1 MSRLGPVLS
10 SAGRKPGTPTIGT
23 ASAGDSQA
31 TVTFTAPA
39 YLGKPSSSL
48 MYTVVSSPNSISN
61 TGSGSPITVTGLSNG
76 TSYTFR
82 VKLNNTIIDSDF
94 SEPSNQITPVYYN
107 PFGFIPFGFIPPPPP
122 PVPFSFTPYEGGYQF
137 GPPLP
142 WSNSIDVNTKI
153 RTLDG
158 LKPAGEIK
166 VGDILLG
173 LNIPS
178 DLDDAEWTSWISNPD
193 NFTANVAETTVTST
207 LQNSSSEYVY
217 IDGDLFTPTHYILTK
232 KDNVIKYTKVDLID
246 NTYQRYSFEENDFVD
261 IEIVEDINVEKS
273 NISIHCEPH
282 DNFFTEQMLVME
294 SLPH

>member
-1 MSRLGPVLS
+1 MSRLGPVS
-10 SAGRKPGTPTIGT
+10 ASAGHQPGTPIIGT
-23 ASAGDSQA
+23 ATAGSGQA

-48 MYTVVSSPNSISN
+48 TYTVVSSPNSISN

-82 VKLNNTIIDSDF
+82 VKLNNTITDSQF
-94 SEPSNQITPVYYN
+94 SEPSNQITPVSAYSFTSFSFT
-107 PFGFIPFGFIPPPPP
+107 PEPPPPP
-122 PVPFSFTPYEGGYQF
+122 PPPPYGFISPDNPYQF
-137 GPPLP
+137 FGVP
-142 WSNSIDVNTKI
+142 WSNSLEVGTKV
-153 RTLDG
+153 RTPDG
-158 LKPAGEIK
+158 LKSAGDVQ

-178 DLDDAEWTSWISNPD
+178 DLDDAEWTSWVSNPD
-193 NFTANVAETTVTST
+193 NFTANITETTVTSIV
-207 LQNSSSEYVY
+207 QNSSSEYVY

-232 KDNVIKYTKVDLID
+232 KDDVIKYTKVDLID
-246 NTYQRYSFEENDFVD
+246 NTYQRYSFEENGFVD
-261 IEIVEDINVEKS
+261 IEVVEDINVEKA